1 MSSPCFDKQLR
12 DLVIV
17 LLLEKNNLLRQENN
31 KLEKTTS
38 FLQDEIQQLKSRLG
52 CVENQM
58 DSIADIVSCSPMFD
72 SGDVMS
78 VADWIN
84 SRED

>member
-1 MSSPCFDKQLR
+1 MSSPFFENQL
-12 DLVIV
+12 DIF
-17 LLLEKNNLLRQENN
+17 LLLHKI
-31 KLEKTTS
+31 KMLEETTS
-38 FLQDEIQQLKSRLG
+38 LQQDEIHQIKDEIHQIKSRLG

-58 DSIADIVSCSPMFD
+58 DSISDIVSCSPMFD